1 MKIRKLLSVLMV
13 MLLLISLLAGCGASS
28 KYESAGSAAEDGY
41 YNRAEVAPGATEGIA
56 SEKESAELQA
66 PVNQKLI
73 RKIYID
79 TETDN
84 LDPMLTQVEKKIAE
98 LGGYV
103 ESRQINNSTTRYRNG
118 RYAEL
123 TVRIP
128 ADRLDQF
135 VDHVTEGSN
144 ITSLRETTDDIT
156 LSYVAT
162 ESRIAALETQEARL
176 LELLAKAENMSDLL
190 EIESKLTDV
199 RTELS
204 QVKSTLKV
212 YDNQV
217 NYGTIY
223 LTIDEVKE
231 YTETEEPEGFFER
244 LWNGFVNSV
253 KGVWTL
259 FKELIIVFIIILP
272 YLAFFAL
279 IIAIIVLLIRLHI
292 RRRRKKKAKKENK
305 A

>member
-1 MKIRKLLSVLMV
+1 MKNRRLFSFLMV
-13 MLLLISLLAGCGASS
+13 ILLLISMLAGCGASS
-28 KYESAGSAAEDGY
+28 KYDEAGSAADNGY
-41 YNRAEVAPGATEGIA
+41 YANRAEIDPVATEGVA
-56 SEKESAELQA
+56 SEKESVETQT

-73 RKIYID
+73 RRIYID
-79 TETDN
+79 TETEE
-84 LDPMLTQVEKKIAE
+84 LDPLLSQVEKKIAE

-103 ESRQINNSTTRYRNG
+103 ESRQLNNNHRYRNG

-128 ADRLDQF
+128 AERLDQF

-223 LTIDEVKE
+223 LTVNEVKE
-231 YTETEEPEGFFER
+231 YTETEEPEGFFAR
-244 LWNGFVNSV
+244 LWSGFVNSI
-253 KGVWTL
+253 KGVWSL
-259 FKELIIVFIIILP
+259 FKELIIFLITVLP
-272 YLAFFAL
+272 YLAFIGL
-279 IIAIIVLLIRLHI
+279 IVAIIVLSIRLSI
-292 RRRRKKKAKKENK
+292 RRRRKKKSANENK